1 MATGRKQKPRTLKV
15 LQGTFRKDRANEA
28 APEPSAVVANAPA
41 FLSGRA
47 LVWFGVLCAKLSPL
61 GLASET
67 FEETLGLLAARLA
80 EIEELERFIRE
91 NGRSYTTTTAQ
102 GDVMCRPYPE
112 VAMLNE
118 ARRHAHADDPV
129 LTWMMGNVVLK
140 QARGGGPV
148 KYFYPTKERESS
160 KIDGAVALIMA
171 VGRAL
176 AAPAEE
182 PEIFAEVW

>member
-41 FLSGRA
+41 FLSDRA

-102 GDVMCRPYPE
+102 GDVMCRPCWPEDYPAGVVKVDDE
-112 VAMLNE
+112 VA
-118 ARRHAHADDPV
+118 A
-129 LTWMMGNVVLK
+129 
-140 QARGGGPV
+140 QARAAGVVVEDAKNSKPAGGQ
-148 KYFYPTKERESS
+148 EQN
-160 KIDGAVALIMA
+160 
-171 VGRAL
+171 
-176 AAPAEE
+176 
-182 PEIFAEVW
+182 

>member
-1 MATGRKQKPRTLKV
+1 MAIGRKQKPRTLKV
-15 LQGTFRKDRANEA
+15 LQGTFRKDRASEA

-118 ARRHAHADDPV
+118 ARRHAQSLAAEFG
-129 LTWMMGNVVLK
+129 LTPASIG
-140 QARGGGPV
+140 R
-148 KYFYPTKERESS
+148 
-160 KIDGAVALIMA
+160 
-171 VGRAL
+171 VGRPQKGQSDENPWGA
-176 AAPAEE
+176 
-182 PEIFAEVW
+182 FGG

>member
-1 MATGRKQKPRTLKV
+1 MATGRKQKPRALKV

-118 ARRHAHADDPV
+118 ARRHAQSLAAEFG
-129 LTWMMGNVVLK
+129 LTPASIG
-140 QARGGGPV
+140 R
-148 KYFYPTKERESS
+148 
-160 KIDGAVALIMA
+160 
-171 VGRAL
+171 VGRPQKGQSDENPWGA
-176 AAPAEE
+176 
-182 PEIFAEVW
+182 FGG

>member
-118 ARRHAHADDPV
+118 ARRHAQSLAAEFG
-129 LTWMMGNVVLK
+129 LTPASIG
-140 QARGGGPV
+140 R
-148 KYFYPTKERESS
+148 
-160 KIDGAVALIMA
+160 
-171 VGRAL
+171 VGRPQKGQSDENPWGA
-176 AAPAEE
+176 
-182 PEIFAEVW
+182 FGG